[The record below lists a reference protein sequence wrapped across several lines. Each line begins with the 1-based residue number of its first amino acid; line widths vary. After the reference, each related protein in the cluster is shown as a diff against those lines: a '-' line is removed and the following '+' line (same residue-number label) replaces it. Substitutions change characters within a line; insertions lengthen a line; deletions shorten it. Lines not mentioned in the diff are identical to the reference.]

1 MRPIWTGSI
10 AFGLVNVPVEIHSG
24 VRNHRPRFH
33 LLCSEGKSRVKYER
47 VCQKSGSEVS
57 WDELAKGYEY
67 EKGKYVVL
75 TKEDFKAA
83 ALEKT
88 KTIDI
93 LDFVKAEA
101 VDHRFYETPYYLVPG
116 KGGDRTYAL
125 LREAIRETGRMG
137 IGKFILRDAQH
148 LAALTVEKEALILTV
163 LRFSDEIADMSQFR
177 FPSAKDVRK
186 NELGLATSLIE
197 GLSSEWD
204 PEKYRDDYRDNLLR
218 VIRAK
223 LKGRKPDLQETDEP
237 ADANIIDLM
246 ERLRR
251 SIEGKEKSSSSKRR
265 PSRTRTGSRRRA
277 SSRKRKPGGSKRRVA

>member
-10 AFGLVNVPVEIHSG
+10 AFGLVNVPVELHSG

-47 VCQKSGSEVS
+47 VCQKSGEEVS
-57 WDELAKGYEY
+57 WDELSKGYEY

-83 ALEKT
+83 ALEKSR
-88 KTIDI
+88 TIDI
-93 LDFVKAEA
+93 LDFVKREE
-101 VDHRFYETPYYLVPG
+101 VDHRFYETPYYLLPG
-116 KGGDRTYAL
+116 KGGERTYAL
-125 LREAIRETGRMG
+125 LREAIQETGRMG
-137 IGKFILRDAQH
+137 IGKFILREAQH
-148 LAALTVEKEALILTV
+148 LAALTVEKDALILTV
-163 LRFSDEIADMSQFR
+163 LRFADEITDMSEVR

-186 NELGLATSLIE
+186 NELALAKSLIE

-204 PEKYRDDYRDNLLR
+204 PEKYKDDYRDNLMR

-223 LKGRKPDLQETDEP
+223 VKGGKPRLEETDEP
-237 ADANIIDLM
+237 ADSGVIDLM

-251 SIEGKEKSSSSKRR
+251 SIEGKQKA
-265 PSRTRTGSRRRA
+265 A
-277 SSRKRKPGGSKRRVA
+277 SPKRKPSRAGSKRRASTRKRKAGGSGRRVA

>member
-10 AFGLVNVPVEIHSG
+10 AFGLVNVPVELHSG

-33 LLCSEGKSRVKYER
+33 LLCSQGKSRVKYER
-47 VCQKSGSEVS
+47 VCQKSGDEVS
-57 WDELAKGYEY
+57 WDELTKGYEY

-88 KTIDI
+88 RTIDI
-93 LDFVKAEA
+93 LDFVKRED
-101 VDHRFYETPYYLVPG
+101 VDHRFYETPYYLLPG
-116 KGGDRTYAL
+116 KGGERTYAL
-125 LREAIRETGRMG
+125 LREGIRETGRMG

-148 LAALTVEKEALILTV
+148 LAALTVVDDALVLTV
-163 LRFSDEIADMSQFR
+163 LRFADEITDMSGVR

-186 NELGLATSLIE
+186 NELELAKSLIE

-204 PEKYRDDYRDNLLR
+204 PEKYKDDYRDNLMR

-223 LKGRKPDLQETDEP
+223 VKGRKPDLKASDEP
-237 ADANIIDLM
+237 ADANVIDIM

-251 SIEGKEKSSSSKRR
+251 SIEGKQKSPGPKRR
-265 PSRTRTGSRRRA
+265 PSKAVSRQRA
-277 SSRKRKPGGSKRRVA
+277 SSRKRKAGGSGRRVA